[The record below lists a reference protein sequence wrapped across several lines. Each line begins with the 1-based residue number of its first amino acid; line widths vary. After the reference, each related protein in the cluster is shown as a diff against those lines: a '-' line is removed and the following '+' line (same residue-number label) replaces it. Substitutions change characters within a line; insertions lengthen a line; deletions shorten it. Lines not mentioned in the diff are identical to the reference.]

1 MKKNVLT
8 LTLCSALALSS
19 FAPLEVSAS
28 EETVVSA
35 EELANE
41 EAETAMEEEK
51 PDLRVIPKGISIAGT
66 DVSGKTVSEAKA
78 IIDSYFDSFDN
89 ASFTLSANDQT
100 INATGADLC
109 IGAKDPEVAEKA
121 ATYGTSGN
129 FAERFKANKDIEAG
143 RTKDFEL
150 SLGADLDG
158 IITYLTT
165 ASSEIN
171 DEAKDAYLTREN
183 GEFIFHEGVRG
194 VVVQIPESAAI
205 LKNYIENQW
214 DGSDAQI
221 ELSTEIKEPRG
232 DAEAL
237 SEVKDLLGSF
247 STNYSS
253 SAAARKNNVAN
264 AVGFINGTI
273 LFPGDELSV
282 INTITP
288 FTAENGYM
296 LAGSYENGTTV
307 QTYGGGICQ
316 VSTTLYGA
324 VREAELGVVT
334 RSAHSM
340 IVTYVEPSMDAA
352 ISESGGKDF
361 QIKNNKN
368 YPVYIEGYCD
378 GKNAYFNIYGKEED
392 DPSHSVKYET
402 EVTAVNV
409 QNTSWVADPNAPL
422 GKLTTT
428 TSGHTGYTAKLWKVV
443 YENGK
448 EVSRDV
454 YNNSKYSPSNRTV
467 TVGIASLDPNLS
479 AAMLQAV
486 STQDP
491 NVIANAVATYA
502 PGMANS
508 TPYFITPKY
517 SVTNA
522 QAAAPAPA
530 EGAQPAPADAT
541 QPAPAN

>member
-1 MKKNVLT
+1 
-8 LTLCSALALSS
+8 
-19 FAPLEVSAS
+19 
-28 EETVVSA
+28 
-35 EELANE
+35 
-41 EAETAMEEEK
+41 
-51 PDLRVIPKGISIAGT
+51 
-66 DVSGKTVSEAKA
+66 
-78 IIDSYFDSFDN
+78 
-89 ASFTLSANDQT
+89 
-100 INATGADLC
+100 
-109 IGAKDPEVAEKA
+109 
-121 ATYGTSGN
+121 
-129 FAERFKANKDIEAG
+129 
-143 RTKDFEL
+143 
-150 SLGADLDG
+150 
-158 IITYLTT
+158 
-165 ASSEIN
+165 
-171 DEAKDAYLTREN
+171 
-183 GEFIFHEGVRG
+183 
-194 VVVQIPESAAI
+194 
-205 LKNYIENQW
+205 
-214 DGSDAQI
+214 
-221 ELSTEIKEPRG
+221 
-232 DAEAL
+232 
-237 SEVKDLLGSF
+237 
-247 STNYSS
+247 
-253 SAAARKNNVAN
+253 
-264 AVGFINGTI
+264 
-273 LFPGDELSV
+273 
-282 INTITP
+282 
-288 FTAENGYM
+288 
-296 LAGSYENGTTV
+296 
-307 QTYGGGICQ
+307 
-316 VSTTLYGA
+316 
-324 VREAELGVVT
+324 
-334 RSAHSM
+334 M

-530 EGAQPAPADAT
+530 EGVQPAPADAT